1 MKSVL
6 VLMSTYN
13 GQKYLSQQLDSVFA
27 QKDVNVKLLV
37 RDDGSTDN
45 TVSILQKY
53 QSDYDVEILT
63 GKNLR
68 PAQSF
73 RELVRVS
80 PDCDYYAYAD
90 QDDIWM
96 PDKLAQAIRA
106 LSEVEEEIPLLW
118 YCGLSRLIDGNETDA
133 GMCPLERAQSFE
145 TIVKTFWSTNGCT
158 IVFNQKMMDIL
169 KSCDAG
175 LIDMHDSWTNAMCLA
190 CGGKVLCDPSPYV
203 KYRIHDNQVL
213 GLGKKS
219 VLDKIKRFFKAGCL
233 RSATIQTMLTSQ
245 YLEDSKRVYLEKL
258 MRYKSNPIIK
268 LMLIAEKPSREMTKD
283 DALKFRIQILTNKF

>member
-13 GQKYLSQQLDSVFA
+13 GEKYISEQLDSIFA
-27 QKDVNVKLLV
+27 QKDVDVKLFV

-53 QSDYDVEILT
+53 KSDHDMEILE

-73 RELVRVS
+73 RELVRAC

-90 QDDIWM
+90 QDDIWA
-96 PDKLAQAIRA
+96 PDKLAQAVHA
-106 LSEVEEEIPLLW
+106 LSEQEDLPLLW

-133 GMCPLERAQSFE
+133 GVCPLERAQSFK

-158 IVFNQKMMDIL
+158 MVFNQKMLSIL
-169 KSCDAG
+169 RSCEAG

-190 CGGKVLCDPSPYV
+190 CGGKVLCDPAPYV

-213 GLGKKS
+213 GLGKRS
-219 VLDKIKRFFKAGCL
+219 IGDKLRRFFKAGCL
-233 RSATIQTMLTSQ
+233 RSETIRTMLTSR
-245 YLEDSKRVYLEKL
+245 YLEDSKRAYLEKL
-258 MRYKSNPIIK
+258 IRYKHNPIIK
-268 LMLIAEKPSREMTKD
+268 LMLIAEKPGCAMTRD